1 MPGQRSILNFIKPV
15 QVKRPLS
22 SLSENEAQTRKKLKE
37 SANGCVDSTSES
49 PTASP
54 REWPN
59 AVIAKIKLTSK
70 KYPALHHNIGVSW
83 FKALES
89 EFKSPYFEKL
99 SEFLKQERGKN
110 RIFPPEDKVWTWTQM
125 CSVNDVKVVILGQ
138 DPYHNP
144 GQAHGLC
151 FSVPPGVPPPPSL
164 LNMYKELETD
174 IPGFKAP
181 GHGNLC
187 GWARQG
193 VLLLNAVLTVRCN
206 NANSHKDQGWEQVT
220 DAVIKYLSNN
230 HSNIVFLL
238 WGSYAQKKAAVV
250 DKKKHHL
257 LKAPHP
263 SPLSAHRGFFG
274 CKHFSQCNELLKK
287 AGRGEIDWCHLPK
300 DLN

>member
-1 MPGQRSILNFIKPV
+1 MPAQRSILNFVKPI
-15 QVKRPLS
+15 QIKRPLS
-22 SLSENEAQTRKKLKE
+22 SLSENETQTLKKFKE
-37 SANGCVDSTSES
+37 STNEGVESKTESHTS
-49 PTASP
+49 SP

-70 KYPALHHNIGVSW
+70 RCPALHHSIGVSW

-99 SEFLKQERGKN
+99 SEFLQQERGKS
-110 RIFPPEDKVWTWTQM
+110 RIFPPDDKVWTWTQM
-125 CSVNDVKVVILGQ
+125 CSVKDVKVVILGQ

-151 FSVPPGVPPPPSL
+151 FSVPRGVPPPPSL

-181 GHGNLC
+181 VHGNLC

-206 NANSHKDQGWEQVT
+206 NANSHKDQGWEQLT
-220 DAVIKYLSNN
+220 DAVIKYLSSN
-230 HSNIVFLL
+230 HNNIVFLL

-274 CKHFSQCNELLKK
+274 CKHFSQCNELLRK
-287 AGRGEIDWCHLPK
+287 AGRGEIDWCHLPE